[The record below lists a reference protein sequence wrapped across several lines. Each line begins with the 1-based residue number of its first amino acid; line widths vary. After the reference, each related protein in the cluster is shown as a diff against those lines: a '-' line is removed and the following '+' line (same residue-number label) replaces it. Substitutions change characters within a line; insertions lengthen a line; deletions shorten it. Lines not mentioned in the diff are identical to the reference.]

1 MMNAT
6 VEKLVKAVE
15 GRMAPK
21 GYVVSFAETKKN
33 NVGDKSGI
41 QIRKKDSTIGV
52 IVYID
57 GYIAD
62 IENEMLNV
70 DRAADEIVQQIED
83 KAVLGGYSDAQEFAK
98 MVKSK
103 ESILENV
110 KYLLVNKKW
119 NEADLDSYPH
129 KDYLDLAVL
138 YEVRNKNASMSVKIT
153 NDIMQNSGIT
163 FEELDEAANNNR
175 DSYVAQDMFSMMV
188 SLMPISTEEI
198 EEMRRAQAGASQVYV
213 LTNEWKVNGAS
224 VLLYPELIEDIAQ
237 KENSDLIVIPS
248 SIHEILMVKASGMN
262 KDDISQMVQEVNSQQ
277 VDEQERLSDHAYFYK
292 RGSLRITL

>member
-15 GRMAPK
+15 GRVAPK
-21 GYVVSFAETKKN
+21 GYVVSFTETKKN

-188 SLMPISTEEI
+188 SLMTISTEEI
-198 EEMRRAQAGASQVYV
+198 EEMRRAQAGGPQMYV
-213 LTNEWKVNGAS
+213 LTNELEAKGAS
-224 VLLYPELIEDIAQ
+224 ALLYPELIEDIAQ

-262 KDDISQMVQEVNSQQ
+262 KDDISQMIQEVNSQQ

-292 RGSLRITL
+292 RGSLQITF

>member
-15 GRMAPK
+15 GRVAPK

-98 MVKSK
+98 MVKA
-103 ESILENV
+103 
-110 KYLLVNKKW
+110 KK
-119 NEADLDSYPH
+119 AFL
-129 KDYLDLAVL
+129 K
-138 YEVRNKNASMSVKIT
+138 M
-153 NDIMQNSGIT
+153 
-163 FEELDEAANNNR
+163 
-175 DSYVAQDMFSMMV
+175 
-188 SLMPISTEEI
+188 
-198 EEMRRAQAGASQVYV
+198 
-213 LTNEWKVNGAS
+213 
-224 VLLYPELIEDIAQ
+224 
-237 KENSDLIVIPS
+237 
-248 SIHEILMVKASGMN
+248 
-262 KDDISQMVQEVNSQQ
+262 
-277 VDEQERLSDHAYFYK
+277 
-292 RGSLRITL
+292 

>member
-1 MMNAT
+1 M
-6 VEKLVKAVE
+6 
-15 GRMAPK
+15 
-21 GYVVSFAETKKN
+21 
-33 NVGDKSGI
+33 
-41 QIRKKDSTIGV
+41 
-52 IVYID
+52 
-57 GYIAD
+57 
-62 IENEMLNV
+62 
-70 DRAADEIVQQIED
+70 
-83 KAVLGGYSDAQEFAK
+83 
-98 MVKSK
+98 
-103 ESILENV
+103 
-110 KYLLVNKKW
+110 
-119 NEADLDSYPH
+119 DSYPH

>member
-1 MMNAT
+1 MLEINA
-6 VEKLVKAVE
+6 ESRLE
-15 GRMAPK
+15 
-21 GYVVSFAETKKN
+21 
-33 NVGDKSGI
+33 
-41 QIRKKDSTIGV
+41 KKDSEIGV

-70 DRAADEIVQQIED
+70 DRAADEIVQRIED
-83 KAVLGGYSDAQEFAK
+83 KAVLGYYSDVQEFAK
-98 MVKSK
+98 IVNSK
-103 ESILENV
+103 ESILGNV
-110 KYLLVNKKW
+110 RYLLVNKKW

-153 NDIMQNSGIT
+153 NDIMQNFGIT
-163 FEELDEAANNNR
+163 FEELDKAANNNR

-198 EEMRRAQAGASQVYV
+198 KEMKGSPQMYV
-213 LTNEWKVNGAS
+213 LTNEWKLKGAS
-224 VLLYPELIEDIAQ
+224 ALLYPELIEDIAQ
-237 KENSDLIVIPS
+237 EENSDLIVIPS
-248 SIHEILMVKASGMN
+248 SIHEILIVEASGMD
-262 KDDISQMVQEVNSQQ
+262 KDGISQMVQEVNSQQ

-292 RGSLRITL
+292 RGSMQITF